1 MSRIVYKVMVTCI
14 HTISVPRNGHCSR
27 RLPAPSTTTAQSL
40 HRETFPDIKRSCIKP
55 VPKKAPG
62 VCNVHFGL
70 GDSYAP
76 ITYSMKAD
84 DGDGPDLLYG
94 VAKGI
99 GVYLEAV

>member
-1 MSRIVYKVMVTCI
+1 M
-14 HTISVPRNGHCSR
+14 
-27 RLPAPSTTTAQSL
+27 
-40 HRETFPDIKRSCIKP
+40 
-55 VPKKAPG
+55 
-62 VCNVHFGL
+62 HFGL